1 MNNSVD
7 AWKEDTNVLLI
18 RATLKDNVPP
28 YDLCIDID
36 FSEPNKTPIAHWQL
50 YNQSSDEPQYIGNIN
65 LYEFTPE
72 DFEQMNNKQTLAL
85 AQNMVDTFNRV
96 KLAAINYGLCM
107 DEHFTK
113 AELCK
118 MKEKEIETER

>member
-7 AWKEDTNVLLI
+7 AWIEDTNVLLI
-18 RATLKDNVPP
+18 RTTLKDNVPP

-36 FSEPNKTPIAHWQL
+36 FSEPNSTPVAHWQL
-50 YNQSSDEPQYIGNIN
+50 YNQGSDEPQYIGNIN

-96 KLAAINYGLCM
+96 KVAAINSGLCV

-118 MKEKEIETER
+118 MKEKEIERE